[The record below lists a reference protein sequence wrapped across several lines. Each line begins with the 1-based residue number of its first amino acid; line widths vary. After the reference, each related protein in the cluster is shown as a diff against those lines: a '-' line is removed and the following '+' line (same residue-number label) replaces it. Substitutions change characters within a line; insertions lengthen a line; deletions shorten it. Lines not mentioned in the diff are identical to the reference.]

1 MTREATIIEGLPE
14 PAEDMLSCGETQPTD
29 DERARDVMVC
39 CWLNR
44 GHWGAA
50 LGCGR
55 PSVVDG
61 MKRAVAIGAGA
72 VAVGVAW
79 VAFFAVL
86 PFAAQP

>member
-44 GHWGAA
+44 GHWGPHWDADDRLWWMA
-50 LGCGR
+50 
-55 PSVVDG
+55 
-61 MKRAVAIGAGA
+61 
-72 VAVGVAW
+72 
-79 VAFFAVL
+79 
-86 PFAAQP
+86 